1 MKQLTTLLLLIAA
14 AVPLGAKW
22 KTKEKRFDPVAI
34 TDARQIVGRYV
45 GIDPD
50 FAVELR
56 VSDSGIIAGTMR
68 SFGTNATLTSIHIDG
83 ADLTAMADGLPLHAT
98 FVTRVKNGQRA
109 FGLLVHDADVQI
121 DDVTLTQI
129 FCARK

>member
-1 MKQLTTLLLLIAA
+1 MSRKAS
-14 AVPLGAKW
+14 AVVCREHNKPVQVEQINVDGPKRGEVLVRLGACGVCHS
-22 KTKEKRFDPVAI
+22 DLSAI
-34 TDARQIVGRYV
+34 T
-45 GIDPD
+45 
-50 FAVELR
+50 
-56 VSDSGIIAGTMR
+56 GTMR